1 MKMIVEYEVTNSFN
15 NPIDM
20 TYIYGIMNKV
30 DSVRIGPVVA
40 RTIKVSIT
48 ESEKTLDN
56 QLKKWY
62 IIYRKRGKIYGYK
75 NYTERN
81 A

>member
-30 DSVRIGPVVA
+30 DSVQIGPVVA

-48 ESEKTLDN
+48 ESEKNT
-56 QLKKWY
+56 
-62 IIYRKRGKIYGYK
+62 
-75 NYTERN
+75 
-81 A
+81 